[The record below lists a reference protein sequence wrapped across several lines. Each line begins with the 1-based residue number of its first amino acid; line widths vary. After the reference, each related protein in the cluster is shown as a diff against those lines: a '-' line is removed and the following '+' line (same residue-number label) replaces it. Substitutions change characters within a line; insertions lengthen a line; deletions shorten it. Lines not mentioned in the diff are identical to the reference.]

1 MKKFIKNIKISNTAK
16 AFLYLGGAQIIF
28 IISLFINHLS
38 LPSHNSDVDYG
49 EYTIIEAPKASVNQE
64 NKKESITEP
73 VKYVQTDTE
82 KAIVPIV
89 KTVKVSKVVPIK
101 KFVVKKRKIE
111 IIEMTSIPA
120 LTVSNTELNHDN
132 DLALDTFIKQNEIIT
147 EAIEVIDSVEVTE
160 NDTTVTDSIYYVLD
174 IRTIAKN
181 EDSENIET
189 ITTNP
194 NSKIIPIKWNDKKIW
209 TKADT
214 NDKLT
219 TNAKGNWTLYKNEN
233 TETATT
239 QTGSSKETTYGG
251 YKILLPSAPNEGV
264 TDNLDYNGYETVN
277 QTQQM
282 KETIYWPPPIFD
294 KWHWQENSNLL
305 LFYQHQQ
312 LLE

>member
-1 MKKFIKNIKISNTAK
+1 MKKIIKNIKISNTAK

-174 IRTIAKN
+174 IRTIAKM
-181 EDSENIET
+181 
-189 ITTNP
+189 
-194 NSKIIPIKWNDKKIW
+194 KIQKILKQLQLTQIQKLFLLNGMIKKFGLKL
-209 TKADT
+209 T
-214 NDKLT
+214 LT
-219 TNAKGNWTLYKNEN
+219 TN
-233 TETATT
+233 
-239 QTGSSKETTYGG
+239 
-251 YKILLPSAPNEGV
+251 
-264 TDNLDYNGYETVN
+264 
-277 QTQQM
+277 
-282 KETIYWPPPIFD
+282 
-294 KWHWQENSNLL
+294 
-305 LFYQHQQ
+305 
-312 LLE
+312 